1 MKEKRTITISTDE
14 YEALTDKGNA
24 KYIDDKK
31 IAKHIKTLKEIIT
44 EMEAW
49 IK

>member
-24 KYIDDKK
+24 KYIDDAK
-31 IAKHIKTLKEIIT
+31 IAKHIETLKQMII